1 MTTTNSPQPAPR
13 GVIHRAPILPERVRS
28 IAGQSFAFVPHRFL
42 REGFFAS
49 LRPDEL
55 RLYVLLVLA
64 ADRKGVSFYHYDSI
78 CSLLEIPLETYL
90 RARNALIAK
99 DLIAFD
105 GTRFQVLS
113 LPDRPHVE
121 PAQSLTT
128 AEQFEADDP
137 ATIRRLVHGSLSK
150 RDEDR

>member
-1 MTTTNSPQPAPR
+1 MTTSDSHRPR
-13 GVIHRAPILPERVRS
+13 QRSVIHRAPILPDRVRA

-42 REGFFAS
+42 RDGFFAS

-64 ADRKGVSFYHYDSI
+64 ADRHGVSFYHYDSI
-78 CSLLEIPLETYL
+78 CSLLELPLEGYL

-121 PAQSLTT
+121 TARPLTT
-128 AEQFEADDP
+128 DEQFEADDP
-137 ATIRRLVHGSLSK
+137 ATFRRIVHASLNR
-150 RDEDR
+150 RDDQR

>member
-1 MTTTNSPQPAPR
+1 MSAPDSQRPAPR
-13 GVIHRAPILPERVRS
+13 DAIHRAPIVPDRVRS

-42 REGFFAS
+42 RQGFFAS

-64 ADRKGVSFYHYDSI
+64 ADRHGVSFYHYDSI
-78 CSLLEIPLETYL
+78 CSLLEIPIEDYL

-113 LPDRPHVE
+113 LPERPHVN
-121 PAQSLTT
+121 PAPPLTT
-128 AEQFEADDP
+128 DAQFEADDP
-137 ATIRRLVHGSLSK
+137 ATIRRIVRTKLTSH
-150 RDEDR
+150 DNDT

>member
-1 MTTTNSPQPAPR
+1 M
-13 GVIHRAPILPERVRS
+13 RA

-42 REGFFAS
+42 RDGFFAS

-55 RLYVLLVLA
+55 RLYMLLVLA
-64 ADRKGVSFYHYDSI
+64 ADRHGVSFYHYDSI
-78 CSLLEIPLETYL
+78 CSLLEITLERYL
-90 RARNALIAK
+90 RARNALIHK

-105 GTRFQVLS
+105 GTRLQVLS

-121 PAQSLTT
+121 PATPLTT

-137 ATIRRLVHGSLSK
+137 ATIRRMVHASLTT
-150 RDEDR
+150 REDDR